1 MNWFGKKQE
10 KQKTRFQNVQE
21 AIAHYLSQPGLG
33 AMASYTIYKHH
44 KHPGSTLV
52 IGSLP
57 AEYDDTPYDT
67 IFDGHR
73 VKTVG
78 EYKQAL
84 KKFYR
89 YRG

>member
-1 MNWFGKKQE
+1 MFRKKEE
-10 KQKTRFQNVQE
+10 KQQTRFKNVQD
-21 AIAHYLSQPGLG
+21 AIAHYLAQPGLG
-33 AMASYTIYKHH
+33 AMAAYRIYKH
-44 KHPGSTLV
+44 PDSTLAV
-52 IGSLP
+52 SSLP